1 MRLADHWHAVDPAW
15 KFALGAFLIA
25 RVALTV
31 WSVVVASLLP
41 TTVQN
46 LDLFGAPA
54 LATFD
59 LSTSARYAYSRVID
73 GAALTFRPSTP
84 GDVTDTQT
92 GSVWSLRDGRA
103 VSGAYAGRALNPPA
117 YSVEDIFPY
126 RGVAAETNPLLALWQ
141 RFDAN
146 WYVKIA
152 QRGYAADDGSTVYF
166 PMYPLLIRLTSA
178 VAGDSMFAALLIS
191 NLALIGALYE
201 LYRLTEMFADAAS
214 ARRAVAYLLL
224 FPTGFFLMAAYTES
238 LFLFFA
244 LGTFLFALRRR
255 WYLAV
260 LFGALAAL
268 TRLQGVL
275 LVAPLAYMLW
285 REIEEAKRE
294 GTLRIAYYALR
305 FVPLLLIPLA
315 TIAFLAF
322 TNLSLLASY
331 AGELHARFVLPWDN
345 LAASVARLASGQ
357 GNLIDALNL
366 LTTLGLG
373 ALLVAV
379 WQKQPREYGL
389 YAIAMFLA
397 PLFRMTTTQPLVSM
411 VRYALAIFPVF
422 ILWGVWG
429 RNAWV
434 NRAIIYPSLL
444 LQLYLSAQFVMWG
457 WVG

>member
-1 MRLADHWHAVDPAW
+1 MRLAEGWRAINPAW

-41 TTVQN
+41 TAVQN
-46 LDLFGAPA
+46 LDLFGAPV

-73 GAALTFRPSTP
+73 GAALTFRPSAP

-103 VSGAYAGRALNPPA
+103 VSGAYAGRALNPSA

-126 RGVAAETNPLLALWQ
+126 RGVAAETDPLLALWQ

-166 PMYPLLIRLTSA
+166 PIYPALAGLVGAA
-178 VAGDSMFAALLIS
+178 VGDPMFAALLIS
-191 NLALIGALYE
+191 NLALVGALYE
-201 LYRLTEMFADAAS
+201 LYRLTETLADAAA
-214 ARRAVAYLLL
+214 ARRAIVYLLL

-244 LGTFLFALRRR
+244 LGAFLFALRRR
-255 WYLAV
+255 WLIAA

-275 LVAPLAYMLW
+275 LIAPLAYLW
-285 REIEEAKRE
+285 WRQFNNAEHDNAS
-294 GTLRIAYYALR
+294 RIAYYVLR
-305 FVPLLLIPLA
+305 FIPLLLIPFA
-315 TIAFLAF
+315 TAAFLAW
-322 TNLSLLASY
+322 TNLSLLTSY
-331 AGELHARFVLPWDN
+331 TGELHARFVLPWDN
-345 LAASVARLASGQ
+345 LAASVAQLASGR
-357 GNLIDALNL
+357 GSLIDALNL

-379 WQKQPREYGL
+379 WQKLPREYGL
-389 YAIAMFLA
+389 YAVAMFLA

-411 VRYALAIFPVF
+411 MRYALAIFPVF
-422 ILWGVWG
+422 ILWGGWG
-429 RNAWV
+429 KNAWV

>member
-1 MRLADHWHAVDPAW
+1 MFTFLND
-15 KFALGAFLIA
+15 KALRWSIGAFLIA
-25 RVALTV
+25 RVALTA
-31 WSVVVASLLP
+31 WSLLIASLLP
-41 TTVQN
+41 TIVQN
-46 LDLFGAPA
+46 LDLFGAPV

-73 GAALTFRPSTP
+73 GAALTFRPSAP
-84 GDVTDTQT
+84 GDVTDAQT

-126 RGVAAETNPLLALWQ
+126 HGVAAETNPLLALWQ

-152 QRGYAADDGSTVYF
+152 QRGYAGDDGSTVYF
-166 PMYPLLIRLTSA
+166 PMYPALIRLTSA
-178 VAGDSMFAALLIS
+178 AVGDSMFAALLIS

-201 LYRLTEMFADAAS
+201 LYRLAELLADAAS

-244 LGTFLFALRRR
+244 LGTFLFALRRH

-275 LVAPLAYMLW
+275 LVAPLAYRLW
-285 REIEEAKRE
+285 REIEEAKRK
-294 GTLRIAYYALR
+294 GTLRIAYYVLR
-305 FVPLLLIPLA
+305 FVPLLSIPLA
-315 TIAFLAF
+315 TMAFLAF
-322 TNLSLLASY
+322 TNLSLFASY
-331 AGELHARFVLPWDN
+331 TGELHARFVLPWDN
-345 LAASVARLASGQ
+345 LAAAVAQLASGQ
-357 GNLIDALNL
+357 GSLVDALNL
-366 LTTLGLG
+366 VTTLGLG

-389 YAIAMFLA
+389 YAIVMFLA

-411 VRYALAIFPVF
+411 MRYALAIFPVF

-429 RNAWV
+429 KNAWV